1 MVPRGRRPPPPPN
14 ANTHKVVVLIVY
26 VHKGH
31 VRYQFTTT
39 RTTTKDLLKTLFLFI
54 FRRTKKRKKERGTRV
69 KIIIIIKSSRNNKC
83 TKNRRAKTTDS
94 FAPLLSKKSIEKAR
108 CGARTRECECEREM
122 DVWFGTRSGSSSGS
136 SSSSCE
142 KEEEKDEKL
151 TTRSAGEVSRLQ
163 SPIKPFP
170 PARKKE
176 KEDKEEREEKDE
188 SNRQSVLSPTTST
201 STTTTGGS
209 AKHSEYNSSPEN
221 ASELRTTTQ
230 KNDDKGEEK
239 VGRRL
244 STARYMLTKES
255 YDVDSSNATNAKTI
269 DDDDEEEEEEEEE
282 GGVLHDDE
290 EGMRSSTVLYENPD
304 LTLVEEDE
312 DEEEEEEGEEEEEEG
327 RKKKGKKSEHNKKKM
342 ARVERLREYFE
353 LPPGEELLD
362 EFLCALYKKILLQGR
377 MYVFNNYVCFYSS
390 VFGYQKRKR
399 IPFKEVTMLEKA
411 KTAGIFNNALYIVH
425 QDGKREFFTS
435 FIFPEKVFKFLEQ
448 KWKMSSDYGRLF
460 RGHRR
465 HESMDFDE
473 TLRLKEEQRMLA
485 QLGDSDLSDT
495 EENSEER
502 KISNML
508 GKQTWTDMPVLDSE
522 RSHEQMKSLRRGR
535 RRSEHRESTED
546 NTDDLSSNTATTG
559 DNIEENEAISEKRR
573 ATTLDPTTSKTHWDN
588 EEEEEKEKERGTR
601 EEIANEEESDDF
613 GEIPRMRT
621 LPDDGKDESARIP
634 DEYGKGLV
642 SAKLDCTVKEFFKA
656 CFSNSASHTFFLAQ
670 TKALGQTNF
679 SCTEWAK
686 HSHYGFSRDI
696 KFVAP
701 LNSTFGPKETR
712 CVQTQTYKL
721 YPDDNLVI
729 GYSQVHLDIPYGDYF
744 SVESKWNC
752 VPISTNSDGK
762 MNGCEVTFH
771 VHVLFEKYTYLHSV
785 IRSSVLSE
793 TKESAAAFLNA
804 AKSLLNKSV
813 KGKSSAMSEAKSAT
827 FLERL
832 SRQFS
837 IDVTKMKIPEGSRD
851 AVFSMLYPSAGKVSE
866 DTMRPMSTA
875 HQTTASFSTHKSTK
889 DKFVSGIQCT
899 RHLAKKF
906 FSLFTI
912 QNLLMFVL
920 LVAVTWTLLAMCASC
935 VNKLWSVVKYPFIVI
950 FGDSD
955 ANLENY
961 WERRIAILTQELGAL
976 ERKVQLVSKE
986 ITFAKQS
993 LKEVSS

>member
-1 MVPRGRRPPPPPN
+1 
-14 ANTHKVVVLIVY
+14 
-26 VHKGH
+26 
-31 VRYQFTTT
+31 
-39 RTTTKDLLKTLFLFI
+39 
-54 FRRTKKRKKERGTRV
+54 
-69 KIIIIIKSSRNNKC
+69 
-83 TKNRRAKTTDS
+83 
-94 FAPLLSKKSIEKAR
+94 
-108 CGARTRECECEREM
+108 
-122 DVWFGTRSGSSSGS
+122 
-136 SSSSCE
+136 
-142 KEEEKDEKL
+142 
-151 TTRSAGEVSRLQ
+151 
-163 SPIKPFP
+163 
-170 PARKKE
+170 
-176 KEDKEEREEKDE
+176 
-188 SNRQSVLSPTTST
+188 
-201 STTTTGGS
+201 
-209 AKHSEYNSSPEN
+209 
-221 ASELRTTTQ
+221 
-230 KNDDKGEEK
+230 
-239 VGRRL
+239 
-244 STARYMLTKES
+244 
-255 YDVDSSNATNAKTI
+255 
-269 DDDDEEEEEEEEE
+269 
-282 GGVLHDDE
+282 
-290 EGMRSSTVLYENPD
+290 
-304 LTLVEEDE
+304 
-312 DEEEEEEGEEEEEEG
+312 
-327 RKKKGKKSEHNKKKM
+327 
-342 ARVERLREYFE
+342 
-353 LPPGEELLD
+353 
-362 EFLCALYKKILLQGR
+362 
-377 MYVFNNYVCFYSS
+377 
-390 VFGYQKRKR
+390 
-399 IPFKEVTMLEKA
+399 
-411 KTAGIFNNALYIVH
+411 
-425 QDGKREFFTS
+425 
-435 FIFPEKVFKFLEQ
+435 
-448 KWKMSSDYGRLF
+448 
-460 RGHRR
+460 
-465 HESMDFDE
+465 
-473 TLRLKEEQRMLA
+473 MLA

-573 ATTLDPTTSKTHWDN
+573 ATPLDPTTSKTHWDN

-729 GYSQVHLDIPYGDYF
+729 GYSQVHVDIPYGDYF

-785 IRSSVLSE
+785 IQSSVLSE

-906 FSLFTI
+906 FCLFRI
-912 QNLLMFVL
+912 ENLLMFVL

-935 VNKLWSVVKYPFIVI
+935 VNKLWSVVKYPFVVI

>member
-1 MVPRGRRPPPPPN
+1 M
-14 ANTHKVVVLIVY
+14 
-26 VHKGH
+26 
-31 VRYQFTTT
+31 F
-39 RTTTKDLLKTLFLFI
+39 
-54 FRRTKKRKKERGTRV
+54 FRRTRKKERTRRQNNNN
-69 KIIIIIKSSRNNKC
+69 KIKSNNC
-83 TKNRRAKTTDS
+83 TKNRRALTTDS
-94 FAPLLSKKSIEKAR
+94 FALLSKKSIEKAR
-108 CGARTRECECEREM
+108 CGARTRETNKERASERASVSEREM
-122 DVWFGTRSGSSSGS
+122 DVWFGTRSGSSSG

-239 VGRRL
+239 VRRRL

-269 DDDDEEEEEEEEE
+269 DDDDDEEEEEEEEEEE

-312 DEEEEEEGEEEEEEG
+312 DKEEEEEGEEEEEEG

-935 VNKLWSVVKYPFIVI
+935 VNKLWSVVKYPFVVI

>member
-1 MVPRGRRPPPPPN
+1 M
-14 ANTHKVVVLIVY
+14 
-26 VHKGH
+26 
-31 VRYQFTTT
+31 
-39 RTTTKDLLKTLFLFI
+39 KTQSSSLFVF
-54 FRRTKKRKKERGTRV
+54 FSKNKKRKNGELV
-69 KIIIIIKSSRNNKC
+69 KIIIKSSRNNS

-108 CGARTRECECEREM
+108 CGARTRETNKERASVSEREM
-122 DVWFGTRSGSSSGS
+122 DVWFGTRSGSSSG

-269 DDDDEEEEEEEEE
+269 DDDDDEEEEEEEEE

-312 DEEEEEEGEEEEEEG
+312 DKEEEEEEGEEEEEEG

-785 IRSSVLSE
+785 IQSSVLSE

-935 VNKLWSVVKYPFIVI
+935 VNKLWSVVKYPFVVI

>member
-1 MVPRGRRPPPPPN
+1 MFFFSKN
-14 ANTHKVVVLIVY
+14 
-26 VHKGH
+26 
-31 VRYQFTTT
+31 
-39 RTTTKDLLKTLFLFI
+39 
-54 FRRTKKRKKERGTRV
+54 KKRKNGELV
-69 KIIIIIKSSRNNKC
+69 KIIIKSSRNNS

-108 CGARTRECECEREM
+108 CGARRRETNEERASERASVSEREM
-122 DVWFGTRSGSSSGS
+122 DVWFGTRSGSSSG

-282 GGVLHDDE
+282 EEGGVLHDDE

-304 LTLVEEDE
+304 LTLVEED
-312 DEEEEEEGEEEEEEG
+312 DDKEEEEEEGGEEEEEG

-729 GYSQVHLDIPYGDYF
+729 GYSQVHVDIPYGDYF

-785 IRSSVLSE
+785 IQSSVLSE

-935 VNKLWSVVKYPFIVI
+935 VNKLWSVVKYPFVVI